1 MPNTIVASK
10 GQAASA
16 VGFSRIAPQQVHD
29 VLKRHMLVDGFHLVP
44 NYRASQGSRLVD
56 ARTGRSFVDFYTHFA
71 STPIGYNHP
80 RIVAPEF
87 IEKLG
92 WAASVKPAN
101 SDVYTTDMAQFVET
115 FASTAVP
122 ETHAGHLFFIAGG
135 ALAVE
140 NTLKAAFDWKVRKNL
155 AAGAERE
162 VGSQVIHFRQAF
174 HGRTGYTLSLTNT
187 ADPRKTQY
195 FPKFDWPRI
204 DNPKAV
210 FPLEQHLAEI
220 QAAEARAVEQIEEAV
235 RRHGDDI
242 ACLIVE
248 PIQGEGGDNHFRP
261 EFLAELRRL
270 ADEHG
275 FLLIFDEVQTGLGL
289 TGRWWAWQSL
299 GVEPDLFAFGK
310 KTQICG
316 FAANSRIDEVPDN
329 VFQVS
334 SRINS
339 TWGGNLVDM
348 VRSTRYLEIIAEENL
363 LDNAER
369 MGALLQLELR
379 QIQGRHPELV
389 SNVRGRGLMCAFDLP
404 SGELRGKAL
413 ELAKEEGVLALPCGQ
428 SSIRFRPFLDVTEED
443 IRAGVAAL
451 ERAMARAAEQLR

>member
-1 MPNTIVASK
+1 MPTITVTSK
-10 GQAASA
+10 ETVPSTPVTIQPGE
-16 VGFSRIAPQQVHD
+16 VHEA
-29 VLKRHMLVDGFHLVP
+29 LGRHMLVDGFHLVP
-44 NYRASQGSRLVD
+44 DYRASRGSRLVD
-56 ARTGRSFVDFYTHFA
+56 GRTGKSYIDFYTHFA

-80 RIVAPEF
+80 RIVEPEF
-87 IEKLG
+87 RERLG
-92 WAASVKPAN
+92 WVASVKPAN
-101 SDVYTTDMAQFVET
+101 SDVYTTEMAQFVET
-115 FASTAVP
+115 FASLAVP
-122 ETHAGHLFFIAGG
+122 ESHAGHLFFIDGG

-140 NTLKAAFDWKVRKNL
+140 NALKAAFDWKVRKNL
-155 AAGAERE
+155 AAGADRE
-162 VGSQVIHFRQAF
+162 LGTQVIHFRQAF

-195 FPKFDWPRI
+195 FPKFHWPRI
-204 DNPKAV
+204 HNPKV
-210 FPLEQHLAEI
+210 TFPLEEHLEEVR
-220 QAAEARAVEQIEEAV
+220 AAEARAVEQIEEAV

-275 FLLIFDEVQTGLGL
+275 FLLVFDEVQTGLGL

-310 KTQICG
+310 KTQTCG
-316 FAANSRIDEVPDN
+316 FAANGRIDEVPEN
-329 VFQVS
+329 VFHVS

-348 VRSTRYLEIIAEENL
+348 VRSTRYLEIIASENL
-363 LDNAER
+363 LENAER
-369 MGALLQLELR
+369 RGAQLLAELR
-379 QIQGRHPELV
+379 GIQERHPGLV

-404 SGELRGKAL
+404 SGELRGRAI
-413 ELAKEEGVLALPCGQ
+413 ELAREEGVLALPCGR

-443 IRAGVAAL
+443 IREGVAAL
-451 ERAMARAAEQLR
+451 ERAMSRAADETD